1 MSKQGTVGDEQITV
15 ELTDEDDGP
24 GLLLD
29 DFGER
34 LSDFYS
40 LRKTSSEEADHTL
53 DALGA
58 NDEVDRQ
65 ILLELGA
72 PKPLY
77 LPDRFLQAHTLAVRS
92 LEVLDRNGTRKPP
105 LPRVGP
111 LRPVLGYL
119 VEVAAKFVVRSH
131 LRSLTDNLLKLYTR
145 REANALP
152 DDPARPLL
160 RRGRMDMERMVPAF
174 KRNPLAIPG
183 FLLGGA
189 ILSSILGALVDAFNA
204 FTGGGVG
211 SIIATVI
218 FVLIGLLAAYVIL
231 KGAAVAHRRI
241 DMTTDQP
248 MAALYETIGRAG
260 DPPNDKSGTF
270 AIISIILLSIAIIL
284 VPIGLALASF

>member
-1 MSKQGTVGDEQITV
+1 MPGDTTTEDGDAAV
-15 ELTDEDDGP
+15 DDDGP

-40 LRKTSSEEADHTL
+40 LRKTSSDQADQTL

-65 ILLELGA
+65 IFLELAA

-77 LPDRFLQAHTLAVRS
+77 LTDRFLQAHTLAVRS

-105 LPRVGP
+105 LPRIGF

-119 VEVAAKFVVRSH
+119 VEIAAKFVVRSH
-131 LRSLTDNLLKLYTR
+131 LRSLTDNLLKLYIR
-145 REANALP
+145 REANSLP

-160 RRGRMDMERMVPAF
+160 RRARMDMERLEPAF

-189 ILSSILGALVDAFNA
+189 ILSSVLGLLVDAFNA
-204 FTGGGVG
+204 FAGGGAE
-211 SIIATVI
+211 SIIATTV
-218 FVLIGLLAAYVIL
+218 FVLVAMLAAYVIL

-241 DMTTDQP
+241 DSTTDQP

-260 DPPNDKSGTF
+260 KPPNDKSGTF
-270 AIISIILLSIAIIL
+270 AIISIILLSSAIIL
-284 VPIGLALASF
+284 VPLGIGLAAL

>member
-1 MSKQGTVGDEQITV
+1 MPGEGTNTKGDAAD
-15 ELTDEDDGP
+15 DEGP

-29 DFGER
+29 DFGQR
-34 LSDFYS
+34 LTDFYS
-40 LRKTSSEEADHTL
+40 LRKTSSDEADQTL

-65 ILLELGA
+65 IFLELAA

-77 LPDRFLQAHTLAVRS
+77 LTDRFLEAHTLAVRS

-105 LPRVGP
+105 LPRIGP

-119 VEVAAKFVVRSH
+119 VEIAAKFVVRSH
-131 LRSLTDNLLKLYTR
+131 LRSLTDNLLKLYIR
-145 REANALP
+145 REANSLP

-160 RRGRMDMERMVPAF
+160 RRARMDMERMEPAF

-189 ILSSILGALVDAFNA
+189 ILSSILGVIVDAVEA
-204 FTGGGVG
+204 FTGGGTG
-211 SIIATVI
+211 SIIATVV
-218 FVLIGLLAAYVIL
+218 FVLVGMLAAYVIL

-241 DMTTDQP
+241 DSTTDQP
-248 MAALYETIGRAG
+248 MQALYETIGRAG
-260 DPPNDKSGTF
+260 KPPNDKSGTF
-270 AIISIILLSIAIIL
+270 AIISIILLSIAVIL
-284 VPIGLALASF
+284 VPIGIGLAAL